1 MKYYAHI
8 DTDNRLLGYYT
19 DDLHSTIPTP
29 NIELTHEQWLN
40 CLDIGANKISS
51 EGVGEV
57 FDFSTDEDKAQ
68 GIRASRDFILSEDV
82 DPLVTNPLRWA
93 DLTAVEQA
101 AWTAYRQALLDVPQ
115 QSGFPT
121 SVTWP
126 TKP

>member
-19 DDLHSTIPTP
+19 DDLHDTIPTP
-29 NIELTHEQWLN
+29 NIELTHEQWFSNLEM
-40 CLDIGANKISS
+40 GANKISN

-57 FDFSTDEDKAQ
+57 FDFSTDEEKAQ
-68 GIRASRDFILSEDV
+68 GIRATRDFFLLQDV

-93 DLTAVEQA
+93 DLGEAKQA
-101 AWTAYRQALLDVPQ
+101 EWAAYRTALLDITDQ
-115 QSGFPT
+115 AGFPHN
-121 SVTWP
+121 VTWP